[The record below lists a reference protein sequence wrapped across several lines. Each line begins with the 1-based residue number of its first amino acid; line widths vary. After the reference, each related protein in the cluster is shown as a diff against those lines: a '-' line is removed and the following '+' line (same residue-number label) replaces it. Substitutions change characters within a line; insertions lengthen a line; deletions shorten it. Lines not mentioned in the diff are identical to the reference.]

1 MNDTDERLWHPWLRI
16 NRVLRADADHALE
29 RGGVAAGQGRVQ
41 DGARAQESDSARRV
55 VQLAVARESSRPRRP
70 TSPRLASYNGAR
82 VTSVRLAGV
91 AALARWI
98 MDYLGYIQTWVWIW
112 GVVSTSTVGVVIGA
126 LIARLPGVIV
136 FVLALGAGVLTL
148 LGLET
153 SLIVYERV
161 KEMLEIRYQRAVTA
175 LGDLRTRGVV
185 LRNRPVASDAEVQD
199 FIADFEVFET
209 EALAAMKGAATRT
222 DISWFRDLHEWTAP
236 KVAGYNDEHAQM
248 KAILDEKIRRMH
260 QIASTLEA
268 KIR

>member
-1 MNDTDERLWHPWLRI
+1 
-16 NRVLRADADHALE
+16 
-29 RGGVAAGQGRVQ
+29 
-41 DGARAQESDSARRV
+41 
-55 VQLAVARESSRPRRP
+55 
-70 TSPRLASYNGAR
+70 
-82 VTSVRLAGV
+82 
-91 AALARWI
+91 